1 MANEFSN
8 GSTGEYWSG
17 LITRKEAQDVFDQ
30 YSVVLVGLKES
41 QLKFEFVVGYI
52 LDRFEVTPAQIQEY
66 MDRKMQEHL
75 AAQKSEDST
84 IVS

>member
-1 MANEFSN
+1 
-8 GSTGEYWSG
+8 
-17 LITRKEAQDVFDQ
+17 
-30 YSVVLVGLKES
+30 VLVGLKES